1 MIEELL
7 TNKISNLVNIYRYSG
22 QPLNRAETDS
32 DHVWLM
38 NSMALVIVPKLN
50 SLYESDSDKLDIK
63 DIVYRVTVHDIDE
76 CVTFDIPRNF
86 KYYDDELLTNI
97 RRVTDSILSQSLPKS
112 LVSDINN
119 AKDDSKA
126 GFLVRALDVFQVIFK
141 YYAELNNTG
150 NHSII
155 QYINLSVDVLK
166 DLRNYLSTSN
176 YDNIYKQFMGDLINE
191 FIDFSYKKFAI

>member
-1 MIEELL
+1 MIDELL

-22 QPLNRAETDS
+22 QPLNKAETDS

-50 SLYESDSDKLDIK
+50 SLYESESDKLDIK

-86 KYYDDELLTNI
+86 KYYDQELLSNI
-97 RRVTDSILSQSLPKS
+97 RRVTDDILSQSLPKN
-112 LVSDINN
+112 LITDINN
-119 AKDDSKA
+119 AKDDSRS

-141 YYAELNNTG
+141 YHTELYNTG
-150 NHSII
+150 NHNII

-166 DLRNYLSTSN
+166 DLHNYLSTSS
-176 YDNIYKQFMGDLINE
+176 YDNVYKNFMDELINE
-191 FIDFSYKKFAI
+191 FIEFSYKKFAI